1 MSETLYRKYRPH
13 TFKDVLGQE
22 AVVSALETS
31 ISKDSLAHAYIFA
44 GSRGTGKTSIARIF
58 AKALETSEDDIYEID
73 AASNRG
79 IDDIRAI
86 RDAVHTLPFRSKYKI
101 YIIDEAHMLTK
112 DAWNALLKTLEEPPK
127 HVIFIMATTELE
139 KIPETILSRCETF
152 AFRKP
157 TEKILK
163 EVIEKTAEKEG
174 FKIESEAAEIIALLA
189 DGSFRDSHGILQKI
203 ASSSQTK
210 KITLADVEKISGA
223 PKIGLL
229 IDFLDNFGKGDTKET
244 LKALS
249 TLEEQSSDV
258 KMFGKLL
265 LERMRQVILLRI
277 DAGYAEKLK
286 DLYTKEHLDF
296 LLNLSKTSKTINS
309 EAVREFLHAT
319 GEIGMSFVQILP
331 LELAVIK
338 LLEEK
343 GK

>member
-13 TFKDVLGQE
+13 TFKDVVGQE
-22 AVVSALETS
+22 PIVSALENS
-31 ISKDSLAHAYIFA
+31 IEKDSLAHAYIFA

-58 AKALETSEDDIYEID
+58 ARALKTSEDDIYEID

-112 DAWNALLKTLEEPPK
+112 DAWNALLKTLEEPPA

-152 AFRKP
+152 SFKKP
-157 TEKILK
+157 SEKILK
-163 EVIEKTAEKEG
+163 GVIENTAEKEG

-203 ASSSQTK
+203 LSSSSTK
-210 KITLADVEKISGA
+210 KITLADVESISGA
-223 PKIGLL
+223 LKIGLL
-229 IDFLDNFGKGDTKET
+229 TEFLASFGKGDTKNALKT
-244 LKALS
+244 LGQ
-249 TLEEQSSDV
+249 LEEEASDV

-277 DAGYAEKLK
+277 DASYLEKIK
-286 DLYTKEHLDF
+286 DSYTKEHLNF
-296 LLNLSKTSKTINS
+296 LLDLSKNSKTINS

-319 GEIGMSFVQILP
+319 SEIGMSFVQILP

-338 LLEEK
+338 LLEER
-343 GK
+343 G

>member
-22 AVVSALETS
+22 PVVSALENS
-31 ISKDSLAHAYIFA
+31 IGKDSLAHAYIFA

-58 AKALETSEDDIYEID
+58 ARALKTSEDDIYEID

-86 RDAVHTLPFRSKYKI
+86 RESVHTLPFRSKYKI

-112 DAWNALLKTLEEPPK
+112 DAWNALLKTLEEPPA
-127 HVIFIMATTELE
+127 HVMFIMATTELE

-152 AFRKP
+152 AFKKP
-157 TEKILK
+157 SEKVLK
-163 EVIEKTAEKEG
+163 EVVEKTAEKEG

-203 ASSSQTK
+203 ISSSTAK
-210 KITLADVEKISGA
+210 KITLADVENISGA

-229 IDFLDNFGKGDTKET
+229 TDFLESFGKGDTKET
-244 LKALS
+244 LKVLS
-249 TLEEQSSDV
+249 VLEEQGSDV
-258 KMFGKLL
+258 KMFAKLL
-265 LERMRQVILLRI
+265 LERMRQIVLMRI
-277 DAGYAEKLK
+277 DESFVKKLENS
-286 DLYTKEHLDF
+286 YTKEHLDF
-296 LLNLSKTSKTINS
+296 LFNLSKNSKTINS
-309 EAVREFLHAT
+309 EALREFLHAT
-319 GEIGMSFVQILP
+319 SEIGLSFVQILP
-331 LELAVIK
+331 LELSVIK

-343 GK
+343 KG